1 MYKRLIFT
9 ILPIAVMGL
18 IFYFS
23 SQPYGEQD
31 MRPSLSMY
39 LPLDLLRPLLAP
51 VSFTYHGEEVSLAS
65 HGIEGLVEF
74 FIRKGAHISIFFLLM
89 ITAYGAFLVNT
100 RWKKRTAAIS
110 ALAVTVLYA
119 CMDEYHQSLTPDRT
133 PYIGDVG
140 LDSVG
145 ALIGLALIFAGNRR
159 RK

>member
-9 ILPIAVMGL
+9 ILPFTVMGL

-31 MRPSLSMY
+31 MRPSLSTY

-51 VSFTYHGEEVSLAS
+51 VSFTYHGGEVSLAT
-65 HGIEGLVEF
+65 HGIDGLVEF

-89 ITAYGAFLVNT
+89 ITTYAAFLVNT
-100 RWKKRTAAIS
+100 RWNKRTAAIS
-110 ALAVTVLYA
+110 ALVVTVLYA
-119 CMDEYHQSLTPDRT
+119 CFDEYHQSLTPDRT

-140 LDSVG
+140 LDSAG
-145 ALIGLALIFAGNRR
+145 ALIALGVIYAGNRR